1 MIGRKTSGCAGAVM
15 SIQIR
20 IGGPGY
26 AAVPMSHVDAL
37 WGFLVAGVIAFA
49 TAPLA
54 ARLARSIGAID
65 MPRERGLNDQPTP
78 SLGGLAILAGVA
90 IAGLLFLP
98 LFGHLPVDKQ
108 TRGIAMGA
116 LAIAAVGT
124 ADDIW
129 DLPAGLKLLGQA
141 GAALIPVLAG
151 VRVDTFTLPFLGH
164 VDLGD
169 ASGPVTIVGMVAVM
183 NIVNFTDGVDGLA
196 AGVCT
201 IAAGTLSFIALSLD
215 KACLGSESTC
225 TSAGV
230 LAAITAGAS
239 FGFLYHNFHPAS
251 IFMGDA
257 GSNLLG
263 LLLASVAIQ
272 GTIKTAAIVALFFP
286 LAVLAGPILDGA
298 FVVLKRLKYR
308 RPVYEADRWH
318 LHHRLT
324 NIGFSQRRTV
334 VYLYGWTLALAGLAL
349 ALRFLPYSDDHGH
362 FNFGWT
368 LVLIAFGLV
377 AVGASLYLVYVL
389 EIFKFSRFRRQEIMR
404 ETGGELSDDAIER
417 EIEREVETGEWEPV
431 HPS

>member
-1 MIGRKTSGCAGAVM
+1 
-15 SIQIR
+15 
-20 IGGPGY
+20 
-26 AAVPMSHVDAL
+26 MSHIDAL

-65 MPRERGLNDQPTP
+65 MPRERGLNDKPTP
-78 SLGGLAILAGVA
+78 SLGGLAILCGIAV
-90 IAGLLFLP
+90 AGLLFLP
-98 LFGHLPVDKQ
+98 LFGDTEVDKQ

-116 LAIAAVGT
+116 LAIALVGT

-129 DLPAGLKLLGQA
+129 NLPAGMKLLGQA

-164 VDLGD
+164 VDLGG

-183 NIVNFTDGVDGLA
+183 NVVNFTDGVDGLA

-201 IAAGTLSFIALSLD
+201 IAAGTLAIIALSLD
-215 KACLGSESTC
+215 KACLGSASTC
-225 TSAGV
+225 TGAGII
-230 LAAITAGAS
+230 AAITAGAS

-257 GSNLLG
+257 GSNMLG
-263 LLLASVAIQ
+263 LLLASIAIQ

-286 LAVLAGPILDGA
+286 LTVLAVPIIDGA
-298 FVVLKRLKYR
+298 FVVMKRLKYR

-318 LHHRLT
+318 LHHRLA

-334 VYLYGWTLALAGLAL
+334 VYLYGWTLALAALSL
-349 ALRFLPYSDDHGH
+349 ALRFVPYSDHHGH
-362 FNFGWT
+362 FHTGWT
-368 LVLIAFGLV
+368 LVLVAFGVFAL
-377 AVGASLYLVYVL
+377 GASLYLVYVL
-389 EIFKFSRFRRQEIMR
+389 EILKFTRFRTRQ
-404 ETGGELSDDAIER
+404 GASAD
-417 EIEREVETGEWEPV
+417 EVEHEFETGEWELP
-431 HPS
+431 H

>member
-1 MIGRKTSGCAGAVM
+1 
-15 SIQIR
+15 
-20 IGGPGY
+20 
-26 AAVPMSHVDAL
+26 MSHIDAL

-49 TAPLA
+49 MAPPA
-54 ARLARSIGAID
+54 ARLARSLGAID
-65 MPRERGLNDQPTP
+65 MPRARGLSDEPTP
-78 SLGGLAILAGVA
+78 RLGGLAILAGVA
-90 IAGLLFLP
+90 FAGLLFLP
-98 LFGHLPVDKQ
+98 LFGDSPVEEQ

-116 LAIAAVGT
+116 LVAALVGT

-129 DLPAGLKLLGQA
+129 ELPAWAKLIGQVA
-141 GAALIPVLAG
+141 AALIPVLAG

-169 ASGPVTIVGMVAVM
+169 AGGPVTVIGIVAVM
-183 NIVNFTDGVDGLA
+183 NVVNFTDGVDGLA

-201 IAAGTLSFIALSLD
+201 IAAGTLAIIALSLD
-215 KACLGSESTC
+215 KACLDGAATC

-263 LLLASVAIQ
+263 LLLACIAIQ

-286 LAVLAGPILDGA
+286 LTVLAVPIIDGA
-298 FVVLKRLKYR
+298 FVVMKRIKYR

-318 LHHRLT
+318 LHHRLA

-334 VYLYGWTLALAGLAL
+334 IYLYGWTLALAALSL
-349 ALRFLPYSDDHGH
+349 ALRFVPYSDDHGR
-362 FNFGWT
+362 FNLGWT
-368 LVLIAFGLV
+368 IVLVAFGLL
-377 AVGASLYLVYVL
+377 ALGASLYLVYVL
-389 EIFKFSRFRRQEIMR
+389 EILKFTRFRRREIMR
-404 ETGGELSDDAIER
+404 ETGEGVTDE
-417 EIEREVETGEWEPV
+417 EIERQVRGEIETGEWEAIR
-431 HPS
+431 